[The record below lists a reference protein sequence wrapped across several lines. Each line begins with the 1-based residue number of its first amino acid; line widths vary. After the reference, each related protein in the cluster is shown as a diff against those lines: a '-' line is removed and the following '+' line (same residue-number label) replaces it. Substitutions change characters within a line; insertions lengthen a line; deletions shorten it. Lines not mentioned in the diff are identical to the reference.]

1 MRDLLVAAIIFGL
14 LPMVL
19 RRPQVGIYLWC
30 WISYMNPH
38 RLAYGFAMN
47 FPWAYTIAI
56 ATLMGMLF
64 SKEPKRILW
73 TRETILVVV
82 FVIWM
87 LITTYFAF
95 FPDLAWEGWVKA
107 FKIQLMT
114 FVTIMVITNRKRING
129 VIWMIA
135 LSLGFYGVKGG
146 IFTIL
151 HGGVYRVQGPDG
163 TFIGGNNEMALALVM
178 TVPLIAYLRLQEKR
192 HWLKLGLTGA
202 MLLTAI
208 AAIGSQSRGAL
219 VGMLAMGLFL
229 WLKSSSKIMT
239 GLLMVIAVV
248 AIGSIMPQEWYDRM
262 NSTKNYEQDDS
273 ALGRINAWHCAF
285 NVAKSRITGGG
296 IEMFR
301 HSVFQQYAPDPGRV
315 HDVHS
320 VYFEVMGEHGFIGFG
335 LFMTIM
341 IFTWMK
347 GSFIIRRTKRMPDLK
362 WASDLAAMVQVSMIG
377 YATCGAFLGLSYFD
391 LIWHLVAI
399 MVILD
404 HLVKEKIT
412 SPGAQVLVPSANQ
425 TVGFARKP
433 FTRYRE
439 SH

>member
-1 MRDLLVAAIIFGL
+1 
-14 LPMVL
+14 
-19 RRPQVGIYLWC
+19 
-30 WISYMNPH
+30 MNPH
-38 RLAYGFAMN
+38 RLAYGFALT

-56 ATLMGMLF
+56 ATLMGLFF
-64 SKEPKRILW
+64 SKEPKSIIW
-73 TRETILVVV
+73 TRETIL
-82 FVIWM
+82 M
-87 LITTYFAF
+87 LIFLGWAVITSMNAF
-95 FPDLAWEGWVKA
+95 FPDLAWTGWIKF
-107 FKIQLMT
+107 FKIILMT
-114 FVTIMVITNRKRING
+114 FVTIMVITNRERLNG

-151 HGGVYRVQGPDG
+151 KGGVHRVQGPDG

-192 HWLKLGLTGA
+192 HWLKMGLTGA

-229 WLKSSSKIMT
+229 WIKSRNKFMT
-239 GLLMVIAVV
+239 ALLMVITVG
-248 AIGSIMPQEWYDRM
+248 AIGSIMPQSWFDRM
-262 NSTKNYEQDDS
+262 NSTQNYQQDES
-273 ALGRINAWHCAF
+273 ALGRINAWHTAF

-301 HSVFQQYAPDPGRV
+301 PMVFAQYAPEPDRV

-341 IFTWMK
+341 AFTWMK
-347 GSFIIRRTKRMPDLK
+347 GRSISQRTKRIPDLK
-362 WASDLAAMVQVSMIG
+362 WANDLAAMTQVSMIG
-377 YATCGAFLGLSYFD
+377 YMACGAFLGLAYFD
-391 LIWHLVAI
+391 YYWHLVAI
-399 MVILD
+399 MVILN
-404 HLVKEKIT
+404 HLVEQQIANPVAQRGAITPEKM
-412 SPGAQVLVPSANQ
+412 ANPMPRSF
-425 TVGFARKP
+425 GYK
-433 FTRYRE
+433 
-439 SH
+439 S

>member
-1 MRDLLVAAIIFGL
+1 MRDLFVAVVIFGV
-14 LPMVL
+14 LPMVF

-38 RLAYGFAMN
+38 RLAYGFALT

-56 ATLMGMLF
+56 ATLMGLFF
-64 SKEPKRILW
+64 SKEPKSIIW
-73 TRETILVVV
+73 TRETIL
-82 FVIWM
+82 M
-87 LITTYFAF
+87 LIFLGWAVITSMNAF
-95 FPDLAWEGWVKA
+95 FPDLAWTGWIKF
-107 FKIQLMT
+107 FKIILMT
-114 FVTIMVITNRKRING
+114 FVTIMVITNRERLNG

-151 HGGVYRVQGPDG
+151 KGGVHRVQGPDG

-192 HWLKLGLTGA
+192 HWLKMGLTGA

-229 WLKSSSKIMT
+229 WIKSRNKFMT
-239 GLLMVIAVV
+239 ALLMVITVG
-248 AIGSIMPQEWYDRM
+248 AIGSIMPQSWFDRM
-262 NSTKNYEQDDS
+262 NSTQNYQQDES
-273 ALGRINAWHCAF
+273 ALGRINAWHTAF

-301 HSVFQQYAPDPGRV
+301 PMVFAQYAPEPDRV

-341 IFTWMK
+341 AFTWMK
-347 GSFIIRRTKRMPDLK
+347 GRSISQRTKRIPDLK
-362 WASDLAAMVQVSMIG
+362 WANDLAAMTQVSMIG
-377 YATCGAFLGLSYFD
+377 YMACGAFLGLAYFD
-391 LIWHLVAI
+391 YYWHLVAI
-399 MVILD
+399 MVILN
-404 HLVKEKIT
+404 HLVEQQIANPVAQRGAITPEKM
-412 SPGAQVLVPSANQ
+412 ANPMPRSF
-425 TVGFARKP
+425 GYK
-433 FTRYRE
+433 
-439 SH
+439 S